1 MASCDVDAEL
11 LHLLEAELTEAM
23 SRVGGRRKRMRGGMR
38 VIAAV
43 KALKAAL
50 CSTGRMTLSDAVNSP
65 VGLMTPITDYLN
77 KVQEDSDEGKAAKAA
92 FYSKI
97 KTLLKASVGGIA
109 FKDLASPNS
118 KIVRVAVVILNALN
132 EALPNP
138 IEMGIQTLPDLG
150 ANLKLMANSAGPVI
164 NTAIVTAACFWALR
178 AVGRRAIQLVDGM
191 TEVFKKIPED
201 LSDKKTDEAITAV
214 LERVPQLAEMA
225 LSAGRAAVRGAGSV
239 WAGRLRSA
247 SRNNSTNP
255 ERAVVAAAAIGA
267 GAGQG
272 AAAAALADEGRPVD
286 EVDEADAG
294 DIADEAAAPADGE
307 AAAAAP
313 APAPAAAAETVA
325 GRRRTRKLR
334 KLRRLRKMLTVRR
347 KRTLR
352 RKH

>member
-1 MASCDVDAEL
+1 MDAEL
-11 LHLLEAELTEAM
+11 ENLLKAELGAAM
-23 SRVGGRRKRMRGGMR
+23 SRGGGRRKRMRGGMQ

-138 IEMGIQTLPDLG
+138 IEMGIQKLPDLG
-150 ANLKLMANSAGPVI
+150 ANLALMATSAGPVI

-201 LSDKKTDEAITAV
+201 LSDEKTDKAIDAV

-272 AAAAALADEGRPVD
+272 AAAAALADEGRPVVT
-286 EVDEADAG
+286 EDEADAG
-294 DIADEAAAPADGE
+294 DIADAAAAPADGE
-307 AAAAAP
+307 AADAA

-334 KLRRLRKMLTVRR
+334 KMRRLRKMLTVRR